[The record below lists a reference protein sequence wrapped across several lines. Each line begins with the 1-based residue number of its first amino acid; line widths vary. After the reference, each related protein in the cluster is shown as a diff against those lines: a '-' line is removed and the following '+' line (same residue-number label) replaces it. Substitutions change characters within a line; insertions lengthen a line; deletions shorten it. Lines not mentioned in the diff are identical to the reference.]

1 MHGVYAEQQ
10 FTWLITEFAEG
21 GELFDVAAAGGL
33 SETKIHEYMWQLLQ
47 AVAYLHKHHIGH
59 RDISL
64 ENVLLKDGVVRLMDF
79 GMAVQSHSA
88 SGTPLQ
94 YFRAVGK
101 DFYRPPECYVPA
113 SPEAA
118 VVAPPAA
125 TPQGVAMVRTSSR
138 HLCQVRFPQDVM
150 PGRTCMAE

>member
-47 AVAYLHKHHIGH
+47 AVDYLHQHQIGH

-64 ENVLLKDGVVRLMDF
+64 ENVLLKDGSVRLMDF
-79 GMAVQSHSA
+79 GMAVQTHA
-88 SGTPLQ
+88 PSGAPLE
-94 YFRAVGK
+94 YFRIAGK
-101 DFYRPPECYVPA
+101 DFYRAPEVYVPSIA
-113 SPEAA
+113 KVP
-118 VVAPPAA
+118 VVAPAA
-125 TPQGVAMVRTSSR
+125 AVP
-138 HLCQVRFPQDVM
+138 D
-150 PGRTCMAE
+150 E

>member
-47 AVAYLHKHHIGH
+47 AVDYLHKHQIGH

-64 ENVLLKDGVVRLMDF
+64 ENVLLKDGVVRLMDY
-79 GMAVQSHSA
+79 GMAVRTCSS
-88 SGTPLQ
+88 SGVSLR
-94 YFRAVGK
+94 YFCEVGK
-101 DFYRPPECYVPA
+101 DFYRAPEVYV
-113 SPEAA
+113 
-118 VVAPPAA
+118 
-125 TPQGVAMVRTSSR
+125 
-138 HLCQVRFPQDVM
+138 
-150 PGRTCMAE
+150 